1 MRGMNRS
8 IRRFARHR
16 AAGVGLVI
24 LLIVILGSIF
34 AQYLTPY
41 DPGEIDLEMALRPP
55 SLSHP
60 FGTDAFGRDLLTRTL
75 YGGRISLG
83 VGFAA
88 RTISL
93 LLGIVLGTI
102 AGFYGGRADSAVMR
116 AADITFA
123 FPTLLLLIA
132 IMAVVTPGV
141 ISLLVALGV
150 VGWAAMARLVRA
162 QVLSVKER
170 EYVQAARAAGAGTM
184 GLVVRHILPQCLA
197 PVFVVYTLG
206 LGMTIMAESSL
217 SFLGLGVQPPDPS
230 WGAMISRGVAFMRR
244 APWLTIFPGLVL
256 TLTICSVNLLGDGL
270 RDLFDPK
277 SAGREGGSDARAE

>member
-1 MRGMNRS
+1 MDSLIRESAWAGGGNDGYAALDPKVRPAPVRLRG
-8 IRRFARHR
+8 IRHAP
-16 AAGVGLVI
+16 
-24 LLIVILGSIF
+24 
-34 AQYLTPY
+34 PY
-41 DPGEIDLEMALRPP
+41 EPEEIDLEMALRSP

-60 FGTDAFGRDLLTRTL
+60 FGTDAFGRDVLTRTL
-75 YGGRISLG
+75 HGGRVSLG
-83 VGFAA
+83 VGFVA

-93 LLGIVLGTI
+93 VLGLLLGTL
-102 AGFYGGRADSAVMR
+102 AGFFGGRADSAVMR

-132 IMAVVTPGV
+132 IMAVVTPG
-141 ISLLVALGV
+141 IMSLFVALGV

-170 EYVQAARAAGAGTM
+170 EYVMAARAAGAGTL
-184 GLVVRHILPQCLA
+184 GLVVRHILPQCLT
-197 PVFVVYTLG
+197 PVLVVYTLG

-244 APWLTIFPGLVL
+244 APWLTLFPGLVL

-270 RDLFDPK
+270 RDLLDPK
-277 SAGREGGSDARAE
+277 SAGRERDSDE